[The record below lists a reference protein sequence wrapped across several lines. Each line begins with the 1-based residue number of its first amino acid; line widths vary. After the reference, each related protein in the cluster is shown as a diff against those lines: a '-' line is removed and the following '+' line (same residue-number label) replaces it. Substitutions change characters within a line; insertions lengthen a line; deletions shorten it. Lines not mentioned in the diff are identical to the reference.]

1 VGGVGAGLKTVS
13 APPGAA
19 ALMEGIRDFGYW
31 LGAALADIVDNS
43 ITKHASIIEVETSMF
58 DARPSIVITDDGLG
72 MSETELRTAMVLGS
86 QDPRAPR
93 DKQDL
98 GRFGLG
104 LKTASFS
111 QCRRLT
117 VVTRADKSIHAAR
130 WDLDLVTET
139 DEWLLEIPDE
149 SDVAMFVNK
158 IGPTGTV
165 VVWEQLDRLLGDGP
179 DESARTAANEAIDA
193 AIHHLSLVFH
203 RFLKGESGLSKVRIV
218 VNGRALEPFDPFCST
233 DPATMKSPV
242 EPVHVGDEVVRI
254 QAFTLPHH
262 SKVTVAEWERN
273 AGPEGYL
280 RNQGFYVYRGG
291 RLIIHGTWFRLARQT
306 TLTQLCRVKIDLP
319 NSLDSDW
326 KIDVK
331 KASAQ
336 PPQAVRQRLRALIET
351 LGSPSRRVYVHR
363 GTQLAES
370 NPLPVWSRVQKDGHI
385 TFRVNRNH
393 PSFLKAQSTGN
404 PDDLATALSVIES
417 SLPLDGLLADLG
429 NSPNEVTNATM
440 SYEELR
446 SAVGDVLALYP
457 SSPETVEAI
466 FAIGEPFRSH
476 SEIMETIVAELT
488 GELAN
493 G

>member
-1 VGGVGAGLKTVS
+1 MVTKLNTVT
-13 APPGAA
+13 AAPGAA

-31 LGAALADIVDNS
+31 LGAALADIIDNS
-43 ITKHASIIEVETSMF
+43 ITKHASVVEVETNMF
-58 DARPSIVITDDGLG
+58 DASPSILIKDNGVG
-72 MSETELRTAMVLGS
+72 MSATELRAAMVLGS

-93 DKQDL
+93 DKRDL

-117 VVTRADKSIHAAR
+117 VVTRANETAHAAR
-130 WDLDLVTET
+130 WDLDLVSRT
-139 DEWLLEIPDE
+139 DKWLLEIPNEPDI
-149 SDVAMFVNK
+149 ARFANRLA
-158 IGPTGTV
+158 PTGTA
-165 VVWEQLDRLLGDGP
+165 VVWEELDRLLGDEP
-179 DESARTAANEAIDA
+179 DESARSAANEVIDA

-203 RFLKGESGLSKVRIV
+203 RFLKGESGLPKVRIV
-218 VNGRALEPFDPFCST
+218 VNGRDLEPFDPFCST

-242 EPVHVGDEVVRI
+242 ETVRAGNEVVRI

-262 SKVTVAEWERN
+262 SKVSAAEWERN

-280 RNQGFYVYRGG
+280 KNQGFYVYRGG

-306 TLTQLCRVKIDLP
+306 ALTQLCRVKIDLP
-319 NSLDSDW
+319 NSLDADW

-336 PPQAVRQRLRALIET
+336 PPQAVRRRLRELIET
-351 LGSPSRRVYVHR
+351 LGAPSRRVYVHR

-370 NPLPVWSRVQKDGHI
+370 NPLPVWSRVQKDGNI
-385 TFRVNRNH
+385 TFRVNRDH
-393 PSFLKAQSTGN
+393 PSLSKAQSTGD
-404 PDDLATALSVIES
+404 PGDIATALSLVES

-446 SAVGDVLALYP
+446 SAVGDVLALFS

-476 SEIMETIVAELT
+476 SELTGAIVAELT
-488 GELAN
+488 GKAFD